1 MGLTGI
7 MLLAAGGITD
17 GSMTVGDL
25 VAVNGL
31 VFQLSMPLN
40 FLGSV
45 YREVKQ
51 SVVDMETMF
60 RLTMVEVAVKVRWR
74 DLHMAV
80 ERADVSRIKRRHRT
94 WTSTPNIRR
103 SFSTMSRSATSKA
116 KRFLTNFH
124 SPFQQEKK

>member
-1 MGLTGI
+1 MFLISFGQNAIFSLGLTGI
-7 MLLAAGGITD
+7 MLLAAGGIAD

-60 RLTMVEVAVKVRWR
+60 GLTMIQATVKV
-74 DLHMAV
+74 D
-80 ERADVSRIKRRHRT
+80 
-94 WTSTPNIRR
+94 
-103 SFSTMSRSATSKA
+103 
-116 KRFLTNFH
+116 
-124 SPFQQEKK
+124 

>member
-1 MGLTGI
+1 LTGI
-7 MLLAAGGITD
+7 MLLASGGIAD

-51 SVVDMETMF
+51 SVVDMETLF
-60 RLTMVEVAVKVRWR
+60 RLTATEPTVKV
-74 DLHMAV
+74 
-80 ERADVSRIKRRHRT
+80 ESR
-94 WTSTPNIRR
+94 
-103 SFSTMSRSATSKA
+103 
-116 KRFLTNFH
+116 
-124 SPFQQEKK
+124 

>member
-1 MGLTGI
+1 MSFSFGQNAIFSLGITGI
-7 MLLAAGGITD
+7 MLLAAGGISD
-17 GSMTVGDL
+17 GTLTVGDL

-60 RLTMVEVAVKVRWR
+60 RLTMLESSVKVS
-74 DLHMAV
+74 H
-80 ERADVSRIKRRHRT
+80 
-94 WTSTPNIRR
+94 
-103 SFSTMSRSATSKA
+103 
-116 KRFLTNFH
+116 
-124 SPFQQEKK
+124 

>member
-1 MGLTGI
+1 MFCLTFRLIEVNLLLQSFGQNAIFSLGLTGI
-7 MLLAAGGITD
+7 MLLAAGGISD

-60 RLTMVEVAVKVRWR
+60 RITMVEAAVKVG
-74 DLHMAV
+74 DLNFTVDNHN
-80 ERADVSRIKRRHRT
+80 KRLY
-94 WTSTPNIRR
+94 IRR
-103 SFSTMSRSATSKA
+103 N
-116 KRFLTNFH
+116 KR
-124 SPFQQEKK
+124 QRC

>member
-1 MGLTGI
+1 

-51 SVVDMETMF
+51 SITDMETMF
-60 RLTMVEVAVKVRWR
+60 RLTMVEAAVTV
-74 DLHMAV
+74 
-80 ERADVSRIKRRHRT
+80 
-94 WTSTPNIRR
+94 N
-103 SFSTMSRSATSKA
+103 
-116 KRFLTNFH
+116 
-124 SPFQQEKK
+124 EKKLFLEFI

>member
-1 MGLTGI
+1 
-7 MLLAAGGITD
+7 MLLAAGGISE

-45 YREVKQ
+45 YREVRQ

-60 RLTMVEVAVKVRWR
+60 RLTMIQAGVKVSEMKSNIDRMDCLGQRKSIGFENNW
-74 DLHMAV
+74 
-80 ERADVSRIKRRHRT
+80 
-94 WTSTPNIRR
+94 STIVDC
-103 SFSTMSRSATSKA
+103 F
-116 KRFLTNFH
+116 
-124 SPFQQEKK
+124 